1 VDVTGVQPDMGQPG
15 ATRVDVGAL
24 RAIAREYETAA
35 LIVDAAVRTHLS
47 DFAFGGAAA
56 GRAYIAHGET
66 LRAAMDGVVTSLRQ
80 WSRAAYEVAAALR
93 SSADRYQDADAR
105 AAARVG

>member
-1 VDVTGVQPDMGQPG
+1 MGQAG
-15 ATRVDVGAL
+15 AARVDVGTV

-47 DFAFGGAAA
+47 ELAFGGACA
-56 GRAYIAHGET
+56 GRAYIAHGDK
-66 LRAAMDGVVTSLRQ
+66 LRDGLDDVATSLRQ
-80 WSRAAYEVAAALR
+80 WSRAASEIAAALR

-105 AAARVG
+105 AAERVG

>member
-1 VDVTGVQPDMGQPG
+1 MDVTGVQPDMGQPG

-35 LIVDAAVRTHLS
+35 LIVDAAVRTHLG
-47 DFAFGGAAA
+47 DFAFGGAVA

-80 WSRAAYEVAAALR
+80 WSRAAVEVATALR
-93 SSADRYQDADAR
+93 SSAERYQDADAR
-105 AAARVG
+105 AAERVG